1 MASSAVRI
9 VEKHLDEILS
19 IARNPSQVR
28 NAGTLAHVDHGKTTT
43 TDSLLMGAG
52 LLSPKVAGKAL
63 AMDFVPIEQLRQ
75 MTVKAANIS
84 LYFEHGG
91 KPFLIN
97 FVDTPG
103 HVDFT
108 GHVTRS
114 LRVMDGA
121 LVVVDAVEGIMT
133 QTETVV
139 RQALEEY
146 VRPVLFINKID
157 RLIKE
162 LRLSPQEIQQKL
174 VQIVKEFNELIEMF
188 APPEFKDKWKVDPA
202 KGQVAIGSA
211 LHKWGVTIPM
221 AQKAGLKFSNIVDA
235 YEKGYVEELAK
246 EFPLYKALLSM
257 IIEHVPPPNVA
268 QKYRIPRL
276 WRGDLNSEVGKALL
290 EADPNGPLVIAV
302 SKVNK
307 DPHAG
312 LIATGRV
319 FSGTVREGDEVYII
333 GAKVKRRVL
342 QTYIYMGPQRVI
354 VPYMPAGNIVALSG
368 VDEARAGDTI
378 VHVEY
383 SEKIPPFEKLKYI
396 AEPVVTVAIEPKNPA
411 ELAKLVEALR
421 DLVIED
427 PTLDLKI
434 DQETGQILLSGVGTL
449 HLEIAT
455 WLLKERTKLEFNVSP
470 PVIRFRETV
479 RQRSPVFESKSPN
492 KHNKLY
498 IYVEPLDEETINLI
512 ATREIYD
519 EQDPRERA
527 KILREKAG
535 WDTDEAR
542 GVWAVDDRYGNI
554 FVDRTTGVQYLREI
568 RDYIVQGFR
577 WAVEAG
583 PLAAEPVRGVKVVLV
598 DAVVHEDPAHRG
610 PAQIMPATKN
620 AIFAGILAGRP
631 TLLEPILRLDIKVHN
646 DYIGSIIGV
655 LNKHRGKIVNM
666 VQGEYMAMIRAE
678 LPVLESFTISDELR
692 AAAAG
697 RVFWSMQFEK
707 WAPVPEGMLVDLV
720 KQLRKKKGLSEEI
733 PKPEDFVP
741 PF

>member
-1 MASSAVRI
+1 MVRI
-9 VEKHLDEILS
+9 VEKQLDEILQ
-19 IARNPSQVR
+19 IARNPAQIR

-63 AMDFVPIEQLRQ
+63 AMDYVAIEQLRQ

-84 LYFEHGG
+84 LYFEYGG
-91 KPFLIN
+91 KPYLIN

-114 LRVMDGA
+114 LRVMDGG
-121 LVVVDAVEGIMT
+121 LVVVDAVEGVMT

-162 LRLSPQEIQQKL
+162 LRLSPQEIMQRIL
-174 VQIVKEFNELIEMF
+174 AIVKEFNSLIDMF
-188 APPEFKDKWKVDPA
+188 APPEFKDAWKVDPG
-202 KGQVAIGSA
+202 KGQVALGSA
-211 LHKWGVTIPM
+211 LHKWGITIPM

-235 YEKGYVEELAK
+235 YEKGYVDQLANDY
-246 EFPLYKALLSM
+246 PLYKTLLSM

-276 WRGDLNSEVGKALL
+276 WRGDLNSDVGKALL
-290 EADPNGPLVIAV
+290 EVDPNGPTVIAV
-302 SKVNK
+302 SKVNV

-312 LIATGRV
+312 LITTGRV
-319 FSGTVREGDEVYII
+319 FSGTIREGDEVYII
-333 GAKVKRRVL
+333 GAKSKRKVL
-342 QTYIYMGPQRVI
+342 QTYIYMGPSRIV
-354 VPYMPAGNIVALSG
+354 VPYMPAGNIVALLG
-368 VDEARAGDTI
+368 TDDARAGDTI
-378 VHVEY
+378 VAANY
-383 SEKIPPFEKLKYI
+383 SAVPPFERMRYI
-396 AEPVVTVAIEPKNPA
+396 SEPVVTVAIEPKNPA
-411 ELAKLVEALR
+411 DLAKLVEALKE
-421 DLVIED
+421 LVIED

-455 WLLKERTKLEFNVSP
+455 WLLKERTKLDFTVSQP
-470 PVIRFRETV
+470 LIRFREAV
-479 RQRSPVFESKSPN
+479 RARSQVFEGKSPN
-492 KHNKLY
+492 KHNRLY
-498 IYVEPLDEETINLI
+498 FYVEPLDETTVELI
-512 ATREIYD
+512 ATREITED
-519 EQDPRERA
+519 MDPRERA

-542 GVWAVDDRYGNI
+542 GIWAIDDRYFNVL
-554 FVDRTTGVQYLREI
+554 VDKTSGIQYLREI
-568 RDYIVQGFR
+568 RDYIIQGFR
-577 WAVEAG
+577 WTTEAG
-583 PLAAEPVRGVKVVLV
+583 PLAQEPIRGIKVVLT

-620 AIFAGILAGRP
+620 AMFAAILSAKP
-631 TLLEPILRLDIKVHN
+631 TLLEPVLKLDIKVHP
-646 DYIGSIIGV
+646 DYIGAVTSV
-655 LNKHRGKIVNM
+655 LNKHRGKILDM
-666 VQGEYMAMIRAE
+666 TQEEYMALVRAE
-678 LPVLESFTISDELR
+678 LPVMESFTISDELR

-697 RVFWSMQFEK
+697 KIFWSMQFSR
-707 WAPVPEGMLVDLV
+707 WAPVPEAILADLV
-720 KQLRKKKGLSEEI
+720 KQIRKRKGLKEEI
-733 PKPEDFVP
+733 PKPTDFIEEY
-741 PF
+741 

>member
-1 MASSAVRI
+1 MSSAVRI
-9 VEKHLDEILS
+9 VEKQLDEILA
-19 IARNPSQVR
+19 IAKNPAQIR

-43 TDSLLMGAG
+43 SDSLLMGAG

-63 AMDFVPIEQLRQ
+63 AMDYVPIEQLRQ

-84 LYFEHGG
+84 LYFEYGG
-91 KPFLIN
+91 KPYLIN

-114 LRVMDGA
+114 LRVMDGG
-121 LVVVDAVEGIMT
+121 LVVVDAVEGVMT

-162 LRLSPQEIQQKL
+162 LRLSPQEIQQRIL
-174 VQIVKEFNELIEMF
+174 TIVKDFNALIDMF
-188 APPEFKDKWKVDPA
+188 GPPEFKDKWKVDPG
-202 KGQVAIGSA
+202 KGQVALGSA
-211 LHKWGVTIPM
+211 LHKWGITIPL
-221 AQKAGLKFSNIVDA
+221 AQKTGLRFSNIVDA
-235 YEKGYVEELAK
+235 YEKGYVDKLAE
-246 EFPLYKALLSM
+246 EFPLYKTLLTM

-290 EADPNGPLVIAV
+290 EADPNGPTVVAI

-319 FSGTVREGDEVYII
+319 FSGTIREGDEIYII
-333 GAKVKRRVL
+333 GRKLKKKVL
-342 QTYIYMGPQRVI
+342 QTYIYMGPTRII
-354 VPYMPAGNIVALSG
+354 VPYMPAGNIVALMG
-368 VDEARAGDTI
+368 VDEARAGDTL
-378 VHVEY
+378 VDPKY
-383 SEKIPPFEKLKYI
+383 ADIPPFERMRYI
-396 AEPVVTVAIEPKNPA
+396 SEPVVTVAIEPKNPA
-411 ELAKLVEALR
+411 ELARLVEALK

-455 WLLKERTKLEFNVSP
+455 WLLKERTKTEFTVSP
-470 PVIRFRETV
+470 PLIRFRETV
-479 RQRSPVFESKSPN
+479 RERSQVWEGKSPN
-492 KHNKLY
+492 KHNRLY
-498 IYVEPLDEETINLI
+498 FYVEPLDETTIELI
-512 ATREIYD
+512 ALKEVTED
-519 EQDPRERA
+519 QDPRERA

-535 WDTDEAR
+535 WDADEAR
-542 GVWAVDDRYGNI
+542 GIWAIDDRYFNI
-554 FVDRTTGVQYLREI
+554 IVDRTSGIQYLREI

-577 WAVEAG
+577 WATEAG
-583 PLAAEPVRGVKVVLV
+583 PLAMEPMRGVKVVLV

-620 AIFAGILAGRP
+620 AIFAAVLSARP
-631 TLLEPILRLDIKVHN
+631 TVLEPLMKLDIKVAP
-646 DYIGSIIGV
+646 DYIGAVTSV
-655 LNKHRGKIVNM
+655 LNKHRGKVLDM
-666 VQGEYMAMIRAE
+666 TQQEYMAYLRAE
-678 LPVLESFTISDELR
+678 LPVLESFNISDELR

-697 RVFWSMQFEK
+697 KIFWSMQFSR
-707 WAPVPEGMLVDLV
+707 WAPMPESLLLDLV
-720 KQLRKKKGLSEEI
+720 KQLRKKKGLKEDI
-733 PKPEDFVP
+733 PKPTDFVET
-741 PF
+741 F